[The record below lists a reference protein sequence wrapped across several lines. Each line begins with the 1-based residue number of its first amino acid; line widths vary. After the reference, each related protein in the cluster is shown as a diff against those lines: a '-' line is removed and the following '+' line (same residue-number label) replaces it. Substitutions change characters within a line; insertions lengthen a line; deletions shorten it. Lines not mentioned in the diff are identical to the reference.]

1 MLEKYAAFCY
11 DQIGSYVLD
20 YLDYFQDLRPQLSK
34 ANIEVSL
41 PEYVSMTIFS
51 TIIVTVFGLFVIG
64 SVWALSSGLTGM
76 IYSLALSLV
85 LGAGTL
91 MTFYLYPSIM
101 IKNRASKIQDTLPFA
116 TMYMSTLAG
125 TGTAIDQLFKVLSE
139 VEEYGEVAKEAE
151 KIARDIETFNMDI
164 SRALRRAAE
173 RTPSREFKELM
184 WGINHVLTSGGSL
197 RVFLQE
203 RADRLMNDYR
213 RRVEEFSEQLSLL
226 VEMYITVVIVGSI
239 VFTAMSVVMST
250 FGSGISPNMIATIQ
264 LLSIFIG
271 LPLISGMFILL
282 VQGLAP
288 GGIR

>member
-1 MLEKYAAFCY
+1 MLEQYAAFCY

-51 TIIVTVFGLFVIG
+51 TIIVSVFGLFVIG
-64 SVWALSSGLTGM
+64 SVLALSSGLTGM
-76 IYSLALSLV
+76 IYSIALSLV

-125 TGTAIDQLFKVLSE
+125 TGTSIDQLFKVLSQ
-139 VEEYGEVAKEAE
+139 VEEYGEVANEAK

-173 RTPSREFKELM
+173 RTPSQEFKELM

-250 FGSGISPNMIATIQ
+250 FGSGMAPNTIATIQ
-264 LLSIFIG
+264 MLSIFIG

>member
-1 MLEKYAAFCY
+1 MLEKYAEFCY

-41 PEYVSMTIFS
+41 PEYVSMTVFT
-51 TIIVTVFGLFVIG
+51 TIVITVFGLFVLG
-64 SVWALSSGLTGM
+64 SVWMVSSGITGM
-76 IYSLALSLV
+76 VYSVAVSLV

-91 MTFYLYPSIM
+91 MGFYLYPSLM
-101 IKNRASKIQDTLPFA
+101 IKNRASKIRDTLPFA

-125 TGTAIDQLFKVLSE
+125 TGTSVPQLFKVLSE
-139 VEEYGEVAKEAE
+139 VEEYGEVSKEAA

-271 LPLISGMFILL
+271 LPIISGMFILL
-282 VQGLAP
+282 VKGLAP